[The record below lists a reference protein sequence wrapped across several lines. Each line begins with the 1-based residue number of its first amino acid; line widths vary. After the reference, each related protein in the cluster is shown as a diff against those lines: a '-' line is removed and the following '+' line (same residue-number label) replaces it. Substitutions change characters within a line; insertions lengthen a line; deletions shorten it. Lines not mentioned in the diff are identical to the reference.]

1 MDFFE
6 KYKTKED
13 KYSSHQ
19 LLKNQVLQSS
29 FSSPRIIDFGC
40 YRGELLN
47 TLGNLLPGSALF
59 GSDIENFIQQNNEKI
74 NFLKID
80 LNDVNQLKCLEEN
93 KFDVLILAD
102 ILEHILTPLD
112 ILREMHKFRTD
123 KSNVFLSIPNS
134 GHWYF
139 RLKVLF
145 GKFDYEENGLFD
157 KTHIRFFTLKTIRE
171 LILKSNFEI
180 IDLSY
185 SSIPWENIT
194 KLKILRKSLGR
205 IERLLIKV
213 RPEIF
218 AYQVICKLK

>member
-1 MDFFE
+1 
-6 KYKTKED
+6 
-13 KYSSHQ
+13 
-19 LLKNQVLQSS
+19 
-29 FSSPRIIDFGC
+29 
-40 YRGELLN
+40 
-47 TLGNLLPGSALF
+47 
-59 GSDIENFIQQNNEKI
+59 
-74 NFLKID
+74 
-80 LNDVNQLKCLEEN
+80 
-93 KFDVLILAD
+93 
-102 ILEHILTPLD
+102 
-112 ILREMHKFRTD
+112 MHKFRTE

-180 IDLSY
+180 IDLGY

>member
-1 MDFFE
+1 MDFFD
-6 KYKTKED
+6 KYRTKED

-19 LLKNQVLQSS
+19 LLKNQVLNSS
-29 FSSPRIIDFGC
+29 FLSPRIIDFGC

-47 TLGNLLPGSALF
+47 TLGNLLPGSVLF
-59 GSDIENFIQQNNEKI
+59 GSDIENFVQQENQKI

-80 LNDVNQLKCLEEN
+80 LNDVNQLKKLEEN
-93 KFDVLILAD
+93 KFDVLILGD

-112 ILREMHKFRTD
+112 ILRTMHKFRTE

-139 RLKVLF
+139 RLKILF

-171 LILKSNFEI
+171 LILKSNFEV
-180 IDLSY
+180 IDLDY

>member
-1 MDFFE
+1 LDFFE

-19 LLKNQVLQSS
+19 LLKNQVLQCS

-47 TLGNLLPGSALF
+47 TLGNLLPGSVLF
-59 GSDIENFIQQNNEKI
+59 GSDIENLIKQTNEKI

-80 LNDVNQLKCLEEN
+80 LNDVNQLERLEQN

-102 ILEHILTPLD
+102 ILEHILNPLD
-112 ILREMHKFRTD
+112 ILREMHKFRTE

-180 IDLSY
+180 IDLGY

-194 KLKILRKSLGR
+194 KIKILRKSLSR
-205 IERLLIKV
+205 IERLLIKI

-218 AYQVICKLK
+218 AYQVVCKLK

>member
-6 KYKTKED
+6 KYKSKED

-19 LLKNQVLQSS
+19 LLKNQVLNSS
-29 FSSPRIIDFGC
+29 FFSPRIIDFGC

-47 TLGNLLPGSALF
+47 SLGNLLPGSVLF
-59 GSDIENFIQQNNEKI
+59 GSDIEDFVPQHDRTITL
-74 NFLKID
+74 LKMD
-80 LNDVNQLKCLEEN
+80 LNDINQLNKLEEN
-93 KFDVLILAD
+93 KFDVIILAD
-102 ILEHILTPLD
+102 ILEHILNPEDMLKK
-112 ILREMHKFRTD
+112 MHEYRTL
-123 KSNVFLSIPNS
+123 KSNIFLSIPNS

-139 RLKVLF
+139 RLKVFF

-157 KTHIRFFTLKTIRE
+157 KTHIKFFTLKTIRE

-180 IDLSY
+180 IDLDY

-218 AYQVICKLK
+218 SYQVICKLK

>member
-19 LLKNQVLQSS
+19 LLKNQVLQCS

-47 TLGNLLPGSALF
+47 TLGNLVPGSVLF
-59 GSDIENFIQQNNEKI
+59 GSDIENLIKQRNEKI

-80 LNDVNQLKCLEEN
+80 LNDVNQLERMGEN

-102 ILEHILTPLD
+102 ILEHILNPLD
-112 ILREMHKFRTD
+112 ILREMHKFRTV

-139 RLKVLF
+139 RFKVFF

-180 IDLSY
+180 IDLGY

-194 KLKILRKSLGR
+194 TIKILKKSLSR
-205 IERLLIKV
+205 VERLLIKI

-218 AYQVICKLK
+218 AYQVVCKLK

>member
-1 MDFFE
+1 LDFFE

-19 LLKNQVLQSS
+19 LLKNQVLQCS

-47 TLGNLLPGSALF
+47 TLGNLLPGSVLF
-59 GSDIENFIQQNNEKI
+59 GSDIENLIKQTNEKI

-80 LNDVNQLKCLEEN
+80 LNDVNQLERLEQN

-180 IDLSY
+180 IDLGY

-194 KLKILRKSLGR
+194 KIKILRKSLSR
-205 IERLLIKV
+205 IERLLIKI

-218 AYQVICKLK
+218 AYQDVCKLK